1 MRKPFWIMLIVL
13 VGACAGVARADD
25 VTLDVSGSL
34 SPVGDVSCSGSGCT
48 LGGTLVIDNTAGTVL
63 SADVTMS
70 GESPT
75 LGPFTDIS
83 YVGISGILDL
93 TGIGLLDASDDY
105 IQLVFAAPTEG
116 SLVSYGGGPLTP
128 YSVGPKSGT
137 IALTLDS
144 AGALFLTSGSLTACT
159 QQTVIGAPATCTPAA
174 TPEPSALLQLGT
186 GLLGLLGVMGIAW
199 RRKRL
204 ASSPAAGRGVPQA
217 S

>member
-1 MRKPFWIMLIVL
+1 MRKPFWIMLIVIL
-13 VGACAGVARADD
+13 GAYAGTARADD

-34 SPVGDVSCSGSGCT
+34 SPGGSVSCSGSGCT

-75 LGPFTDIS
+75 VGPFTDVIS
-83 YVGISGILDL
+83 A
-93 TGIGLLDASDDY
+93 GIGGSLGLTDIGLGDASDDLLS
-105 IQLVFAAPTEG
+105 LVFSTPTEG
-116 SLVSYGGGPLTP
+116 SLVSYGGGSLAPFNF
-128 YSVGPKSGT
+128 GPKDGT
-137 IALTLDS
+137 IAITDS
-144 AGALFLTSGSLTACT
+144 DGAFYLTSGSLTACT
-159 QQTVIGAPATCTPAA
+159 QQTAIGAPASCTPAT

-204 ASSPAAGRGVPQA
+204 ASSPAAGQGVPQA